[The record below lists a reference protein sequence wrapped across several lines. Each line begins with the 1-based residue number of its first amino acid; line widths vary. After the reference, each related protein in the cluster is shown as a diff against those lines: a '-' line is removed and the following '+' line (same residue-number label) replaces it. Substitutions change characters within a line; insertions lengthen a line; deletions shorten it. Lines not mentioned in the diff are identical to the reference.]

1 MLPHKHRIKLSK
13 YTNCKAKEDMY
24 QNVCITEVK
33 CTRCVLECK
42 KNWAWC
48 QQIPWELIP
57 WELILTKT
65 CFKTSVQTVIYK
77 YISLISSYVRMRFL
91 PLYIYIFFLF
101 WSVSLM
107 QKHLRGYF
115 PTASLWPLSVCS
127 LLDFLSVVIMSDLF
141 NFVFVV
147 TKTFVYSKG
156 VLVNWTNEKPCS

>member
-77 YISLISSYVRMRFL
+77 YISLISSYVRIRFL
-91 PLYIYIFFLF
+91 PLYIFFLF
-101 WSVSLM
+101 FILVSFTYAKAPQRVLSYCVP
-107 QKHLRGYF
+107 LTPF
-115 PTASLWPLSVCS
+115 SLFSAGLPVS
-127 LLDFLSVVIMSDLF
+127 SDHVR
-141 NFVFVV
+141 FVQLCF
-147 TKTFVYSKG
+147 
-156 VLVNWTNEKPCS
+156 CCD